1 MEATREGS
9 LSTQMSRA
17 MEYYLT
23 KRTSVKQAAK
33 IHNVPRHALYKMLK
47 FANLTRPVSESFR
60 AESKGDPTEQEIL
73 ERSAAI
79 RQSWTPEERAK
90 RWVASGRNDVRLE
103 KMYGA
108 LRRAYRASEAA

>member
-1 MEATREGS
+1 MEAREGS
-9 LSTQMSRA
+9 RSTQMSRA
-17 MEYYLT
+17 MEHYLT
-23 KRTSVKQAAK
+23 QRTSVKEAAR
-33 IHNVPRHALYKMLK
+33 IHNVPRHALYRMLK
-47 FANLTRPVSESFR
+47 FANKTRPVAESFR
-60 AESKGDPTEQEIL
+60 STSKDDPTEQEIL
-73 ERSAAI
+73 ERAAAI